1 MEPPMTTST
10 TTTTAPITFISA
22 GAGSGKTHRL
32 TELLQQA
39 LCTEG
44 VRPAG
49 VVATTFTNKAAT
61 ELRER
66 VQKHLL
72 KHGNFALAHA
82 MGQARIGTVNSVC
95 GQLLARFAFEA
106 GLAPEQYVLDDTQS
120 AALLSEAIDSVIAG
134 PEQLELSERAGR
146 LSLTGSAGAFGGKSW
161 KDDLHKIVAQI
172 RSNDIPLARVSAF
185 AAENA
190 DDVLQH
196 FPPPTEDALSPLL
209 LAAIEA
215 KLPLIEQ
222 AARVGG
228 KKNTKDYLREV
239 SSFARQLNRQRD
251 TWGEWVK
258 ISKILPEKSLQ
269 AAIAP
274 ISGLAARVVEH
285 PLLHADIR
293 RFLELMFDLAAKAI
307 EAYQALK
314 AERGALDFVD
324 QEHLLLQLLEHAEV
338 KDVLTAELDL
348 LMVDEFQDTSPIQLA
363 LFLKLAQCAK
373 KVVWVGDI
381 KQAIYGFR
389 GSDITLMQSVLGALP
404 GLGGHKEVLGSSWR
418 SRPELVATVN
428 AVFAP
433 AFGGVLSPAEVELH
447 PQRTDG
453 LTGPAVANWML
464 AGSKKETRA
473 KALALGVRRLMESG
487 HPVNDKTSNQARPI
501 RCGDV
506 AVLTRTQAHAKEMAK
521 ALTEQGIPVAFK
533 RPGLLKT
540 PEVTLA
546 LACLRRLI
554 DPADTVATAEIV
566 SLADGLEPEVWVAD
580 RLRYVAAQHEL
591 ERWLENAV
599 EGHPAHPVLQ
609 KLAVLRVQLPLLTP
623 REALASV
630 VACCDLA
637 EKVARWSAGPD
648 GARERLANLE
658 ALLTFAAQY
667 EDLCRGG
674 RQAASIPGLLRWL
687 GELAEQEKDTRAEPA
702 LNAVKVLT
710 CHTAKGLEWP
720 VVILTELD
728 YKLKDDMWSLSVQS
742 RSPFDARTPLADRF
756 IRYWPWP
763 FGGQKT
769 VDLAEQLKDTPLG
782 LQFRERAREEAQRLL
797 YVSMTRARDMLVLTR
812 PVRDPEGEW
821 IASLGAPWL
830 LPSATADV
838 LTLPTGELIPAV
850 RWELEA
856 EETTPGEP
864 ASEPL
869 YWFQGVENRTASLPL
884 YHRPSAET
892 EVQPVAGRPSLE
904 NAETCR
910 IGEPLEDVEQLAP
923 HALGS
928 ALHACL
934 AASFTPRRV
943 PMSEADIGAVLAGFG
958 LLAPELPGSVLRQ
971 VRALHDWIAQ
981 RWPGARAQA
990 EIDVQQVLPSG
1001 QVLKGRV
1008 DLLLETD
1015 AGWVVIDHKS
1025 AKLPP
1030 ALWGEFAAKHAAQVN
1045 DYARAVAQVSGK
1057 PVCAQWLFL
1066 PIAGGAIRLDGAARN
1081 GPAQA

>member
-1 MEPPMTTST
+1 MTTST
-10 TTTTAPITFISA
+10 PMTTAPITFISA

-32 TELLQQA
+32 TELLQHA
-39 LCTEG
+39 LCAEG
-44 VRPAG
+44 VRPSG

-66 VQKHLL
+66 VQRHLL
-72 KHGNFALAHA
+72 KHRHFDLAHA

-106 GLAPEQYVLDDTQS
+106 GLAPQQYVLDETS
-120 AALLSEAIDSVIAG
+120 GAALLSEAIDRVIAG
-134 PEQLELSERAGR
+134 PEQQELSERAGR
-146 LSLTGSAGAFGGKSW
+146 LSLTGSSGPFGGKSW
-161 KDDLHKIVAQI
+161 KDDLNRLVSQI
-172 RSNDIPLARVSAF
+172 RSNDIPLARVADF

-190 DDVLQH
+190 DDMLQH
-196 FPPPTEDALSPLL
+196 FPPPTQDALKGPL
-209 LAAIEA
+209 LAAIQA
-215 KLPLIEQ
+215 NLPLIEQ
-222 AARVGG
+222 TARVGG
-228 KKNTKDYLREV
+228 KKNTHDYLQDV
-239 SSFARQLNRQRD
+239 STFARHLERQRD

-258 ISKILPEKSLQ
+258 ISKKLPEKRLQ
-269 AAIAP
+269 DAIAP
-274 ISGLAARVVEH
+274 ISRLAARVFEH
-285 PLLHADIR
+285 PVLHADIR
-293 RFLELMFDLAAKAI
+293 RYLELMFALAAKAL

-324 QEHLLLQLLEHAEV
+324 QEHLLLQLLDDAEV
-338 KDVLTAELDL
+338 KDVLAAELDL

-389 GSDITLMQSVLGALP
+389 GSDIALMQSVLGALP

-418 SRPELVATVN
+418 SRPELVATIN
-428 AVFAP
+428 EVFAQ
-433 AFGGVLSPAEVELH
+433 AFGGVLPPAEVELQ
-447 PQRTDG
+447 PQRKDG
-453 LTGPAVANWML
+453 LEGPAVANWML
-464 AGSKKETRA
+464 GGSKKETRA
-473 KALALGVRRLMESG
+473 TALALGVRKLLESG
-487 HPVNDKTSNQARPI
+487 HPVHDKNSSQARPV
-501 RCGDV
+501 RYGDV
-506 AVLTRTQAHAKEMAK
+506 AVLTRTQAHARETAN
-521 ALTEQGIPVAFK
+521 ALVSQGIPVAFK
-533 RPGLLKT
+533 QPGLLKT

-566 SLADGLEPEVWVAD
+566 SMADGLEPEIWVAD
-580 RLRYVAAQHEL
+580 RLRYVAAQHEPDA
-591 ERWLENAV
+591 WLEQAAD
-599 EGHPAHPVLQ
+599 GHPAHPVLQ
-609 KLAVLRVQLPLLTP
+609 RLAALREQLPLLTP

-630 VACCDLA
+630 IAGCALP
-637 EKVARWSAGPD
+637 EKVARWATGPD
-648 GARERLANLE
+648 GAREGLANVE
-658 ALLTFAAQY
+658 ALLAFAAQY

-674 RQAASIPGLLRWL
+674 RQAASIPGLLLWL
-687 GELAEQEKDTRAEPA
+687 SERAEQEQDTRAEPA
-702 LNAVKVLT
+702 INAVKVLT
-710 CHTAKGLEWP
+710 SHTAKGLEWP
-720 VVILTELD
+720 VVILAELD
-728 YKLKDDMWSLSVQS
+728 YKIRDDLWSISVQS
-742 RSPFDARTPLADRF
+742 RSPFDAHHPLADRF

-782 LQFRERAREEAQRLL
+782 RQFRERACEEAKRLL

-821 IASLGAPWL
+821 IGSLGAPWL
-830 LPSATADV
+830 LPAANADA

-856 EETTPGEP
+856 EETPPHQP
-864 ASEPL
+864 APEPL
-869 YWFQGVENRTASLPL
+869 YWFFGAEPPPDMLPL
-884 YHRPSAET
+884 YHSPSKGTDAPT
-892 EVQPVAGRPSLE
+892 HGSGSSGAVAPRD
-904 NAETCR
+904 TCA
-910 IGEPLEDVEQLAP
+910 IGEALEGVENLDANVLGLAI
-923 HALGS
+923 
-928 ALHACL
+928 HACL
-934 AASFTPRRV
+934 AASFTPRRGTI
-943 PMSEADIGAVLAGFG
+943 SEAEIGRVLGGFG
-958 LLAPELPGSVLRQ
+958 LHESDLPGAVLRQ
-971 VRALHDWIAQ
+971 VNALHDWIAQ

-1030 ALWGEFAAKHAAQVN
+1030 SQWGEFAAKHAAQVN
-1045 DYARAVAQVSGK
+1045 DYALAVAHASGQ

-1066 PIAGGAIRLDGAARN
+1066 PVAGGAIRLDGA
-1081 GPAQA
+1081 